1 LLFTRKEVKKG
12 DNMSQ
17 SLIERIERKIENS
30 KGMSSEN
37 KEELIKLL
45 KTLRSEMVNLEE
57 KHSDN
62 AESIAGFA
70 GAAAHEAMRT
80 ETNPQLLQLAMDG
93 LTSSVE
99 EVESEHPQLVEIT
112 NSICT
117 MLSNLGI

>member
-1 LLFTRKEVKKG
+1 
-12 DNMSQ
+12 MSR
-17 SLIERIERKIENS
+17 SLIERIERKIENAA
-30 KGMSSEN
+30 GMSSEN
-37 KEELIKLL
+37 KEELMKLL
-45 KTLRSEMVNLEE
+45 RTLRREVGSLEG
-57 KHSDN
+57 KHGDS